1 MKINLLDTSDNQEEY
16 ALARLRDSPLRVN
29 DLKYILTDQVE
40 EDALEPQT
48 IES

>member
-1 MKINLLDTSDNQEEY
+1 MKINLPDTSDNQEEY

-29 DLKYILTDQVE
+29 DLKYILAE
-40 EDALEPQT
+40 EDENALEPQT